1 MKSYSKIS
9 LIFLLAFI
17 IIVGGEEFVLASENI
32 GVTRLAGPGR
42 IETSIAVSEEAYTGS
57 DSVVLAG
64 CNGEVD
70 ALTGTLLAADK
81 DAPLLLTLKDS
92 LHPELKVELDRLK
105 TKTVYILG
113 GESVVSKEVEN
124 ELSKT
129 YTVKRV
135 SGKNRE
141 ETALAVVKEVKGQT
155 KRIFLAKGYDV
166 LADALAIGPISGI
179 KDMPVLL
186 TGTNKLPQATINA
199 MKELG
204 VTHVT
209 IVGGQG
215 AVSKSVED
223 QLKGYAVDRISGSSR
238 ERTAIAIADK
248 YFTAPKKTIVAN
260 GYVFADALVGGYL
273 GALYNSPILLTAA
286 NKISDDTISYLE
298 SNTEIPY
305 VLGGESAISS
315 GVHNGIKNAIEGG
328 GSQPSRNPS
337 PPASSNKSRMSWP
350 VPSSSRISSPFG
362 YRIHPIYKDYRL
374 HTGIDIPASSGNNI
388 LAASSGKVTASK
400 WMGGY
405 GNAIIIDHGG
415 GISTLYAHSSRRL
428 VSAGQTVKEGQVIAS
443 IGSTGNST
451 GPHLHFEVRKNSKC
465 ENPEPWVRGR

>member
-1 MKSYSKIS
+1 MKIHNKIS
-9 LIFLLAFI
+9 LIFLLTLI
-17 IIVGGEEFVLASENI
+17 ITAAGGEPVSANENI
-32 GVTRLAGPGR
+32 GVTRLAGTGR
-42 IETSIAVSEEAYTGS
+42 IETSIAVSKEAYTGS
-57 DSVVLAG
+57 DSVILAG

-92 LHPELKVELDRLK
+92 LHPELKNEIKRLSPE
-105 TKTVYILG
+105 TIYILG
-113 GESVVSKEVEN
+113 GESVVSKAVET
-124 ELSKT
+124 ELAKT
-129 YTVKRV
+129 YRVKRV
-135 SGKNRE
+135 AGKSRE

-186 TGTNKLPQATINA
+186 TGANKLPQATIDA

-204 VTHVT
+204 VTHIT
-209 IVGGQG
+209 IVGGEG
-215 AVSKSVED
+215 AVSKSVEN
-223 QLKGYAVDRISGSSR
+223 QLKGYAVDRISGSNR
-238 ERTAIAIADK
+238 DKTAIAIANK

-273 GALYNSPILLTAA
+273 GALYNSPVLLTAA
-286 NKISDDTISYLE
+286 NKISDDTIKYLE
-298 SNTEIPY
+298 TNTKIPY

-328 GSQPSRNPS
+328 ASQPSRNPS

-374 HTGIDIPASSGNNI
+374 HTGIDIPASSGNSI

-405 GNAIIIDHGG
+405 GNAIMIDHGG
-415 GISTLYAHSSRRL
+415 GISTLYAHSSLRL
-428 VSAGQTVKEGQVIAS
+428 VSVGQTVKEGDLIAK

-451 GPHLHFEVRKNSKC
+451 GPHLHFEVRKNGDYV
-465 ENPEPWVRGR
+465 NPEPWVRGH

>member
-1 MKSYSKIS
+1 M
-9 LIFLLAFI
+9 
-17 IIVGGEEFVLASENI
+17 IIVAGGADSVLASGSVEI
-32 GVTRLAGPGR
+32 TRLAGSGR
-42 IETSIAVSEEAYTGS
+42 IETSIAVSKEAYKGS

-92 LHPELKVELDRLK
+92 LHTELKKELERLK
-105 TKTVYILG
+105 PKTVYILG
-113 GESVVSKEVEN
+113 GESVVSKAVEN
-124 ELSKT
+124 EL
-129 YTVKRV
+129 
-135 SGKNRE
+135 GKNYSVIRVAGKSRE
-141 ETALAVVKEVKGQT
+141 ETALAVAKEVKGQS

-166 LADALAIGPISGI
+166 LADALAIGPISAI

-186 TGTNKLPQATINA
+186 TGTNKLSQTTIDA
-199 MKELG
+199 MKNLG

-215 AVSKSVED
+215 AVSKAVEN
-223 QLKGYAVDRISGSSR
+223 QLKGYTVDRISGSSR
-238 ERTAIAIADK
+238 EKTAIAIAKK
-248 YFTAPKKTIVAN
+248 YFTSPKKTIVAN

-273 GALYNSPILLTAA
+273 GALYNSPVLLTAA
-286 NKISDDTISYLE
+286 NKISDDTIKYLE
-298 SNTEIPY
+298 KNTKIPY
-305 VLGGESAISS
+305 ILGGESAISS

-337 PPASSNKSRMSWP
+337 PPVPSKETRMSWP

-388 LAASSGKVTASK
+388 LAASSGRVTASK

-415 GISTLYAHSSRRL
+415 GITTLYAHSSSRL
-428 VSAGQTVKEGQVIAS
+428 VSQGQSVKEGQVIAR